1 MNRSF
6 GWREGFTR
14 RERGPL
20 AVEGEVVEGHRMLWR
35 SIRHEALSVIF
46 VFLPACLVM
55 PREVDVKGELP
66 LLPQLYRYSDC
77 PIPGEDDP
85 LKVH

>member
-1 MNRSF
+1 MK
-6 GWREGFTR
+6 
-14 RERGPL
+14 L
-20 AVEGEVVEGHRMLWR
+20 L
-35 SIRHEALSVIF
+35 ALSSY
-46 VFLPACLVM
+46 FLPACLVM

-85 LKVH
+85 LKLH